1 MPLPSQR
8 PKPPEVLQPAA
19 LSPATRL
26 GESRRVLS
34 LVVPVFNEEAAIDLF
49 MARIGPALEE
59 ALLYLAPIGVHEMV
73 FVDDVRT
80 DGTVDRIVG
89 HARHQPEVKLLR
101 LSRNFCQADALPSGL
116 RTVSGAATIHIALH
130 PPAPSAS
137 EQERRGRN

>member
-1 MPLPSQR
+1 MSLPGQR

-59 ALLYLAPIGVHEMV
+59 ALLYLAPNGGHEIV
-73 FVDDVRT
+73 FVDDGST
-80 DGTVDRIVG
+80 DGTVERIVE
-89 HARHQPEVKLLR
+89 HARHQPGSEARRV
-101 LSRNFCQADALPSGL
+101 GEGW
-116 RTVSGAATIHIALH
+116 VST
-130 PPAPSAS
+130 
-137 EQERRGRN
+137 

>member
-34 LVVPVFNEEAAIDLF
+34 LVVQVFNEEAAIDLF

-59 ALLYLAPIGVHEMV
+59 ALLYLAPNGVQEIV
-73 FVDDVRT
+73 LVDDGSNNRT
-80 DGTVDRIVG
+80 FERIVE
-89 HARHQPEVKLLR
+89 HAGPTTAVNAVH
-101 LSRNFCQADALPSGL
+101 LSRTFGKDAQLPAGVQDVYDTSG
-116 RTVSGAATIHIALH
+116 R
-130 PPAPSAS
+130 
-137 EQERRGRN
+137 